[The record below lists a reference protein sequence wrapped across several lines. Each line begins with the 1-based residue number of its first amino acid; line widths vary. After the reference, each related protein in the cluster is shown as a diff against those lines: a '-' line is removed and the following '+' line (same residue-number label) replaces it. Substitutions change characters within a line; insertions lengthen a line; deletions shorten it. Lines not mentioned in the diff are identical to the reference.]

1 MTIYAAYSRRVQGM
15 SLEQVVSDA
24 RRVLERVR
32 ENGLPTAAPV
42 EGGHSLVDVFRT
54 AFAPTTGVMQ
64 AAHVEFVPAPPPAAG
79 VVETAPPPKLRP
91 VPTTTAAVLAPPA
104 SFAPPTASGPS
115 PQVQAPQ
122 PAAAAGHL
130 PVSPA
135 GPKTPQVHAPEP
147 GAEPVT
153 NAAAFEPS
161 APLDTTPVDL
171 TTKQMLLLLKDSP
184 YAAVREVTVRRLVSR
199 GKVTMP
205 VAEALLSGALS
216 DKEAGV
222 RAACLRGLKTLG
234 VTGPAL
240 VAACQKLG
248 GDPDTRV
255 REAAVEVSLWLQTLS
270 AGPAP
275 TPAGAAN

>member
-1 MTIYAAYSRRVQGM
+1 
-15 SLEQVVSDA
+15 
-24 RRVLERVR
+24 
-32 ENGLPTAAPV
+32 
-42 EGGHSLVDVFRT
+42 
-54 AFAPTTGVMQ
+54 
-64 AAHVEFVPAPPPAAG
+64 

-91 VPTTTAAVLAPPA
+91 VPATTAAAPAAPPA
-104 SFAPPTASGPS
+104 AFAPPTASGPS
-115 PQVQAPQ
+115 PKVQAPE
-122 PAAAAGHL
+122 PA
-130 PVSPA
+130 
-135 GPKTPQVHAPEP
+135 
-147 GAEPVT
+147 AEPVT

-161 APLDTTPVDL
+161 APMDTTPVDL
-171 TTKQMLLLLKDSP
+171 STKQMLLLLKDSP

-240 VAACQKLG
+240 GAACQKLG
-248 GDPDTRV
+248 GDPDKRV

-275 TPAGAAN
+275 THAGAAN